1 MLGFGWLKRGC
12 EFLHLKE
19 AYIIFL
25 LPVKQ
30 NVLTES
36 LVLVM
41 VKKKKKTTFP
51 TPKKQKKK
59 KKKKKKQKQKKNQT
73 NKTNKQKNSGP
84 KHDADSATSQQ
95 SS

>member
-41 VKKKKKTTFP
+41 VKKKKKDNLP
-51 TPKKQKKK
+51 HPKKAKKK
-59 KKKKKKQKQKKNQT
+59 KKTKTKKKP
-73 NKTNKQKNSGP
+73 NKQNKQT
-84 KHDADSATSQQ
+84 KKQWSQTRCR
-95 SS
+95 